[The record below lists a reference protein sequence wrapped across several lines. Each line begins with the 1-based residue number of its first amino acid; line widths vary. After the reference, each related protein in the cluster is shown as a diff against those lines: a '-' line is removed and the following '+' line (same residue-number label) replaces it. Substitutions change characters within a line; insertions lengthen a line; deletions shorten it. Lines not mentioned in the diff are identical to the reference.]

1 MMTPIL
7 PLFVTVL
14 GAPPVLA
21 KPTPV
26 THQSCTPI
34 IAPSDLLPFAANE
47 NLRYRISVRG
57 LRAGRADLT
66 IGDLG
71 QTPHGVG
78 YTIRG
83 ALKTNAFAALV
94 ADLDGQMMAILNPA
108 SLGSRFYRSVVQR
121 GERTIRDRAVFSGR
135 DLRFEHAEGGRS
147 KKGAFRQTRGLDP
160 LVALYVMRHMT
171 MRPRAQFCHRVYAY
185 RGLLTVR
192 GLVTQREQIQT
203 IAGSVQAWRVELKVR
218 RGKRRYGLTLWVG
231 DEASRPMWRAQLKQ
245 GDATVDFDLDRH
257 ELGTNPLFRL

>member
-1 MMTPIL
+1 MIPIL
-7 PLFVTVL
+7 PLFVSLL
-14 GAPPVLA
+14 GAPTVLA
-21 KPTPV
+21 KSTPV
-26 THQSCTPI
+26 ANQSCTPI
-34 IAPSDLLPFAANE
+34 VAPSDLLPFGANE
-47 NLRYRISVRG
+47 NLRYRISVHG

-83 ALKTNAFAALV
+83 ALKTNAFAALA

-108 SLGSRFYRSVVQR
+108 NLASRFYRSVVQR

-135 DLRFEHAEGGRS
+135 YLRFEHAEGGRS
-147 KKGAFRQTRGLDP
+147 KTGAFKQSRGLDP

-171 MRPRAQFCHRVYAY
+171 MRPKAQFCHRVYAY
-185 RGLLTVR
+185 RDLLTVR
-192 GLVTQREQIQT
+192 GTVIQKESIKT
-203 IAGSVQAWRVELKVR
+203 VAGSVQAWRVELKVR
-218 RGKRRYGLTLWVG
+218 RGKKRYGLTLWVG
-231 DEASRPMWRAQLKQ
+231 DEASRPMWRAQLRQ
-245 GDATVDFDLDRH
+245 GGTTLDFDLDRH